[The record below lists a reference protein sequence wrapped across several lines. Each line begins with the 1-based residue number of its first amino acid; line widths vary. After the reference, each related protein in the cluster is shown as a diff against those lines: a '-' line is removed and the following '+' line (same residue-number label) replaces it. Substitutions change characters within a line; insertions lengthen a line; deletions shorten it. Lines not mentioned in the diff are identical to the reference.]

1 MVVIHGK
8 SDGFLDASS
17 TLAIST
23 ALPTMVRCLRAFLKA
38 LATSSHFL
46 YTKTAQPVM
55 DSSDLGLDIEQ
66 ASTEE
71 AMEVEKTTNMNS
83 KYAPVAE
90 QWRNVREDDGSLII
104 RDVEK
109 STVESLRNFFYR
121 TFEKEDVIVRSTRQ
135 QNDQYTITVRERV
148 DGEYLQNDEE
158 ESTSEDSVDSP
169 STPEETEKAIDDE
182 FFDDKDVS
190 EEENG
195 REEQVSMSGGPMG

>member
-1 MVVIHGK
+1 
-8 SDGFLDASS
+8 
-17 TLAIST
+17 
-23 ALPTMVRCLRAFLKA
+23 
-38 LATSSHFL
+38 
-46 YTKTAQPVM
+46 M
-55 DSSDLGLDIEQ
+55 DNYDLGLDIEQ

-71 AMEVEKTTNMNS
+71 AMEVEKTTNMSS

-90 QWRNVREDDGSLII
+90 QWKKARGNDESLII

-121 TFEKEDVIVRSTRQ
+121 TFEKENVIVRSTKQ
-135 QNDQYTITVRERV
+135 EDENYTVTIRKRV
-148 DGEYLQNDEE
+148 NGEYLQNTDE
-158 ESTSEDSVDSP
+158 ESTDEDTVDEDSMNEEESP

-182 FFDDKDVS
+182 FFDDKDYE

>member
-1 MVVIHGK
+1 MN
-8 SDGFLDASS
+8 
-17 TLAIST
+17 
-23 ALPTMVRCLRAFLKA
+23 
-38 LATSSHFL
+38 
-46 YTKTAQPVM
+46 
-55 DSSDLGLDIEQ
+55 SSDLGLDIEQ

-121 TFEKEDVIVRSTRQ
+121 TFEKEDVIVRSTKQ
-135 QNDQYTITVRERV
+135 EDDHYTITIRERV
-148 DGEYLQNDEE
+148 NGEYLQNDEE
-158 ESTSEDSVDSP
+158 ESTGEETVDSP

-182 FFDDKDVS
+182 FFDDKDYE

>member
-1 MVVIHGK
+1 
-8 SDGFLDASS
+8 
-17 TLAIST
+17 
-23 ALPTMVRCLRAFLKA
+23 
-38 LATSSHFL
+38 
-46 YTKTAQPVM
+46 M
-55 DSSDLGLDIEQ
+55 DNSDLGLDIEQ

-71 AMEVEKTTNMNS
+71 AMEVEKTTNMSS

-90 QWRNVREDDGSLII
+90 QWKEARGNDESLII

-121 TFEKEDVIVRSTRQ
+121 TFEKENVIVRSTKQ
-135 QNDQYTITVRERV
+135 EDENYTVTIRKRV
-148 DGEYLQNDEE
+148 NGEYIQNTDE
-158 ESTSEDSVDSP
+158 ESTDEDTVDEENSP

-182 FFDDKDVS
+182 FFDDKDYE